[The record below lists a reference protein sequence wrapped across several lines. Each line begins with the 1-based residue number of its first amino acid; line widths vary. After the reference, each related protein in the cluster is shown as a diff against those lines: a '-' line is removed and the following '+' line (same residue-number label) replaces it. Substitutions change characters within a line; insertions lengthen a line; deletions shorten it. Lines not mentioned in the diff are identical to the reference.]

1 MILIEN
7 LNEYV
12 YESTALQCHQYYL
25 LSLQLTRKN
34 TRRSK
39 FLDVRLSFPLVSS
52 PHTLKIRSAYAS
64 DAGALSR
71 SNASGDNTGNL
82 EAFVSQKLMTSR
94 TTGATGFKFDCTY
107 SINSSSTVLDEL
119 DLSC

>member
-1 MILIEN
+1 M
-7 LNEYV
+7 
-12 YESTALQCHQYYL
+12 SQPHCHQYYL

-39 FLDVRLSFPLVSS
+39 FLDVQFSFPLVSS

-71 SNASGDNTGNL
+71 SNASGDNSGNL
-82 EAFVSQKLMTSR
+82 EAFVSQKLMTLR
-94 TTGATGFKFDCTY
+94 TTGAPGFKCDCMY

-119 DLSC
+119 ELSC